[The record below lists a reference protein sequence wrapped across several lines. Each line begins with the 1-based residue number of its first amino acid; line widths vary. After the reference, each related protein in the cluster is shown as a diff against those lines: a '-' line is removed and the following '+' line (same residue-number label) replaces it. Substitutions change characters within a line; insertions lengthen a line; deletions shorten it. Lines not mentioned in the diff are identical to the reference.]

1 MSNLNT
7 ARTARPTLERS
18 GVNRI
23 LQVAFG
29 IVLMGVILLVS
40 AGRLDWPQAWIF
52 LAFDVL
58 TVLLI
63 GTWMVRRDINLMN
76 ERGKIG
82 KDIRGWDKVV
92 VTLITVLYLALF
104 VVAGLDGGRFHWSSV
119 PPALQIVAF
128 VGFIPA
134 MALPWWAMSV
144 NTYLSTI
151 VRVQTERGHH
161 VVTAGPYRYVRHP
174 MYVGTILFGLCIPLF
189 LGSWYALLPGAL
201 MGIGYVIR
209 TALED
214 RTLQAELPG
223 YADYAAQ
230 VRYRL
235 LPGVW

>member
-82 KDIRGWDKVV
+82 KDIRGWDRVV
-92 VTLITVLYLALF
+92 VTLITGQA
-104 VVAGLDGGRFHWSSV
+104 
-119 PPALQIVAF
+119 
-128 VGFIPA
+128 
-134 MALPWWAMSV
+134 
-144 NTYLSTI
+144 
-151 VRVQTERGHH
+151 
-161 VVTAGPYRYVRHP
+161 
-174 MYVGTILFGLCIPLF
+174 C
-189 LGSWYALLPGAL
+189 LLPC
-201 MGIGYVIR
+201 R
-209 TALED
+209 
-214 RTLQAELPG
+214 
-223 YADYAAQ
+223 
-230 VRYRL
+230 
-235 LPGVW
+235 

>member
-1 MSNLNT
+1 
-7 ARTARPTLERS
+7 
-18 GVNRI
+18 
-23 LQVAFG
+23 
-29 IVLMGVILLVS
+29 
-40 AGRLDWPQAWIF
+40 
-52 LAFDVL
+52 
-58 TVLLI
+58 
-63 GTWMVRRDINLMN
+63 
-76 ERGKIG
+76 
-82 KDIRGWDKVV
+82 
-92 VTLITVLYLALF
+92 
-104 VVAGLDGGRFHWSSV
+104 
-119 PPALQIVAF
+119 VAF

>member
-29 IVLMGVILLVS
+29 IVLMGVILFVS